1 MKRSLLVLVF
11 LFTLSC
17 FPTACADEASSAFTF
32 LFDLITGQ
40 TNRNAEE
47 QATPEFTFL
56 LDGMDAP
63 ITLSTTPE
71 EAAAL
76 LGKET
81 QYREET
87 SEPLGTFFIIINDSG
102 LHFAGVECARVALS
116 YYNDEFFFLSFYIT
130 EDALP
135 DAQPLIDELNLR
147 YGEGTENTID
157 LQEGEL
163 FLFSPPAD
171 WTWTCGED
179 IVIEYYYDMES
190 AEFAHMFGIMNIP
203 AKQKLE
209 EASAQLFL
217 SLQAANSN
225 P

>member
-1 MKRSLLVLVF
+1 MKRSLLVLICLLV
-11 LFTLSC
+11 LSC
-17 FPTACADEASSAFTF
+17 LPTARAEEMPPAFTF

-40 TNRNAEE
+40 TSRNAEE
-47 QATPEFTFL
+47 EAPPEFTFL

-63 ITLSTTPE
+63 ITPATTPE
-71 EAAAL
+71 DAVAL

-81 QYREET
+81 QFREEAAN
-87 SEPLGTFFIIINDSG
+87 PLGTFFTIINDSG
-102 LHFAGVECARVALS
+102 LRLAGVECARVALS
-116 YYNDEFFFLSFYIT
+116 YYNDEFFSLSFYIT

-147 YGEGTENTID
+147 YGEGTENIID

-190 AEFAHMFGIMNIP
+190 AAFAHTFGIMNIP

-209 EASAQLFL
+209 DASTQLIL
-217 SLQAANSN
+217 SPQTENAA